1 MSSRREQKD
10 RLRRERLEKEQEE
23 KQAESRRR
31 RLQLGAGAAGILV
44 IAVIVVVIAV
54 AGGGGSSS
62 GSGAQAGVVTTPP
75 PWEPVSTDLEERIT
89 AMGLPG
95 LSETIFHI
103 HALLY
108 VYVDGK
114 KVTVPANIGLDAAN
128 RVFSPMHTHDTTG
141 IVHMEATRPFKF
153 TIGDFFN
160 VWGVKF
166 SDGQLGPYKPGGGN
180 VLQTWVDGK
189 QVSDPV
195 NYVLKPH
202 DVVIVGYGKQ
212 GSFPHKLPPKFPP
225 GY

>member
-1 MSSRREQKD
+1 
-10 RLRRERLEKEQEE
+10 
-23 KQAESRRR
+23 
-31 RLQLGAGAAGILV
+31 
-44 IAVIVVVIAV
+44 VVIAV
-54 AGGGGSSS
+54 AGGGGSG
-62 GSGAQAGVVTTPP
+62 GSGPQAGVVTTPP
-75 PWEPVSTDLEERIT
+75 PWEPVYNDLDERIK

-95 LSETIFHI
+95 LSETIYHV

-114 KVTVPANIGLDAAN
+114 KETVPANIGLDTEN
-128 RVFSPMHTHDTTG
+128 RVFSSLHTHDTTG
-141 IVHMEATRPFKF
+141 IVHMEAIRKFPF
-153 TIGDFFN
+153 TVGDLFN

-166 SDGQLGPYKPGGGN
+166 TDNRLGPYKPGNGN

-195 NYVLKPH
+195 NYVMKPH
-202 DVVIVGYGKQ
+202 DVIIVGYGKP